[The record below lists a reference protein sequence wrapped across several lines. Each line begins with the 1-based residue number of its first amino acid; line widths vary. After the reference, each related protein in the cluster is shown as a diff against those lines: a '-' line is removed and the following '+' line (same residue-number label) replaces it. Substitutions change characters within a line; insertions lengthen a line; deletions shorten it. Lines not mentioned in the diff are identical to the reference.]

1 MVTIAKRNFN
11 ELKLQVLT
19 LLKHREGLTSH
30 DIHSF
35 MGGERTNICDCLGRL
50 NRQKLVDRS
59 SLPMEKPG
67 RRNFSYSLSERG
79 KSRLEYL
86 KSKRGESSSGADPS

>member
-1 MVTIAKRNFN
+1 MMIMEKRHFN

-19 LLKHREGLTSH
+19 LLKNREGLTSH

-59 SLPMEKPG
+59 PLPRESIPG
-67 RRNFSYSLSERG
+67 RSKYAYTLTERG
-79 KSRLEYL
+79 QNRLSYL
-86 KSKRGESSSGADPS
+86 KSKKEMVV